1 MIGLAPSAATAEVLA
16 GDLGI
21 STENTAKWLYEHR
34 HGAWSLTTRQL
45 VIIDEASMAGTLSL
59 DAITR
64 HAAEAGAKVLLVG
77 DWAQLSAVETGGA
90 FGLLVSAREPAPELT
105 DVRRFRNEWQKGASL
120 GLRIGD
126 TDVIDTYLAQD
137 RVHDGGYADVLDSAY
152 RAWQADRR
160 ACLRRL
166 SVGVAECGPRE
177 S

>member
-1 MIGLAPSAATAEVLA
+1 MIGLAPSAAAAEVLA
-16 GDLGI
+16 VDLGI
-21 STENTAKWLYEHR
+21 STENTAKWLYDHR
-34 HGAWSLTTRQL
+34 HGAWSLTARQL

-105 DVRRFRNEWQKGASL
+105 DVRRFRNEWEKGASL

-137 RVHDGGYADVLDSAY
+137 RVHDGGYDDVLDSAY

-160 ACLRRL
+160 ACLQRL
-166 SVGVAECGPRE
+166 SVGVAEWEPRE